1 LTEAEQVLLS
11 RQGDV
16 SAWEGVVSNHQ
27 QAVFRLA
34 YLLLGDP
41 DDAEDVTQEAFIRAY
56 YALGRFD
63 VQRPIRPWLLSI
75 AANLARNRR
84 RSIGRY
90 LGFLQRLGREEPQ
103 SAAPAQADLGR
114 VSNRDEAQLLWQ
126 AVRRLSA
133 SDQEIIYLR
142 YFLDMPEAEMSATL
156 SVAAGTVKS
165 RLHRAL
171 GRLKQVIQQGFPD
184 LHEGFEP

>member
-1 LTEAEQVLLS
+1 LVEAEQVTLS

-16 SAWEGVVSNHQ
+16 SAWEGVVNTHQ

-41 DDAEDVTQEAFIRAY
+41 DDAEDITQETFIRAY

-63 VQRPIRPWLLSI
+63 VQRPLRPWLFSI

-90 LGFLQRLGREEPQ
+90 LKFLQRLIREEPQ
-103 SAAPAQADLGR
+103 PAASLPVDPGP
-114 VSNRDEAQLLWQ
+114 SSHHDESQMLWQ
-126 AVRRLSA
+126 AVRRLSS

-142 YFLDMPEAEMSATL
+142 YYLDMPQAEMSAML
-156 SVAAGTVKS
+156 NVAAGTVKS

-171 GRLKQVIQQGFPD
+171 SRLKQVIQHDFSELGED
-184 LHEGFEP
+184 FER

>member
-1 LTEAEQVLLS
+1 MTEAEQVSLS

-16 SAWEGVVSNHQ
+16 SAWAEVVSAHQ

-41 DDAEDVTQEAFIRAY
+41 DDAEDITQETFIRAY

-63 VQRPIRPWLLSI
+63 VQRPLRPWLLSI

-90 LGFLQRLGREEPQ
+90 LNFLQRLGREGPQ
-103 SAAPAQADLGR
+103 PAALAHTDHGP
-114 VSNRDEAQLLWQ
+114 VSHRDESKLLWQ
-126 AVRRLSA
+126 AVRQLSS

-142 YFLDMPEAEMSATL
+142 YYLDMPEAEMSATL
-156 SVAAGTVKS
+156 RVAAGTVKS

-171 GRLKQVIQQGFPD
+171 NRLKQVIQRDFSELRED
-184 LHEGFEP
+184 FE

>member
-1 LTEAEQVLLS
+1 MTEAELVSLS

-16 SAWEGVVSNHQ
+16 SAWEGVVSAHQ

-41 DDAEDVTQEAFIRAY
+41 DDAEDITQETFIRAY
-56 YALGRFD
+56 YALERFD
-63 VQRPIRPWLLSI
+63 AQRPLRPWLLSI

-90 LGFLQRLGREEPQ
+90 LNILQRLGHEDPQ
-103 SAAPAQADLGR
+103 HAAPAR
-114 VSNRDEAQLLWQ
+114 RDPGLASQRDDSQLLWQ
-126 AVRRLSA
+126 AVRRLNST
-133 SDQEIIYLR
+133 DQEIIYLR
-142 YFLDMPEAEMSATL
+142 YFMDMPEAEMSATL
-156 SVAAGTVKS
+156 KVAAGTVKS

-171 GRLKQVIQQGFPD
+171 SRLKRVIQHDFAD
-184 LHEGFEP
+184 LGEGFVP